1 MEKKFIKVRTIKD
14 YVVSLGLIAVGAI
27 VILLPTAATI
37 NFLGS
42 FLVLTGLFL
51 VLARRSGYK
60 NVETG
65 EVFCKSE
72 RFFSHNR
79 RAELTDKVENCPD
92 SIEREKTDDA
102 NALRLDIYFC
112 EKSEKAYLQL
122 FEFVPYQYVPCT
134 GMVECPAAEIIKI
147 R

>member
-1 MEKKFIKVRTIKD
+1 MKKEFIKVRTIKD
-14 YVVSLGLIAVGAI
+14 YIISLGLIAVGAT

-42 FLVLTGLFL
+42 FLILAGLIML
-51 VLARRSGYK
+51 AARRSGYK

-65 EVFCKSE
+65 EIFQKSE
-72 RFFSHNR
+72 RFFSHGR
-79 RAELTDKVENCPD
+79 RVELAEAVENTPNM
-92 SIEREKTDDA
+92 IEPEKTDDA
-102 NALRLDIYFC
+102 NALRLDVYYSD
-112 EKSEKAYLQL
+112 KSERAYLQL

-134 GMVECPAAEIIKI
+134 GMVVCPAAEIVKI